1 MTVIEAIA
9 DKSARL
15 PDFRQQEVLD
25 FVEFVS
31 PRSGNAISASTD
43 QKVMGRRSILGR
55 LANTGRSISEEEIAQ
70 ARREMWSSFPR
81 EELH

>member
-1 MTVIEAIA
+1 MTVVEEIA

-31 PRSGNAISASTD
+31 QRCSNATLVSNNQNVTR
-43 QKVMGRRSILGR
+43 RRSILGR
-55 LANTGRSISEEEIAQ
+55 LANSGRSIGEEEIAH
-70 ARREMWSSFPR
+70 ARREMWNSFPR
-81 EELH
+81 EGLR